1 MFVIMDMDNNKVCYI
16 KKEQRM
22 AKMNISVVKA
32 REVLKMKIHKY
43 CQFERT
49 TNLEALLKEN
59 DTLDLLDEY
68 DSDGKSN

>member
-1 MFVIMDMDNNKVCYI
+1 
-16 KKEQRM
+16 
-22 AKMNISVVKA
+22 MNISVVKA

-49 TNLEALLKEN
+49 ANLETLLKEN

-68 DSDGKSN
+68 DSDGKSPPFLIC